1 MSTVYVD
8 ELFLLEL
15 LADYFL
21 LLGTAKVCALPY
33 RRGRFLLGAALGA
46 LWSCLSLLPGMAW
59 ASAPVMRL
67 ALAAAM
73 TVAAFGGER
82 HLGRCFASFLGVSAL
97 FGGAVYAVSLLR
109 GGGGGQLLRLDM
121 RVLALSFALCWG
133 VVSLFYR
140 GGLKKARRHI
150 LTVTV
155 ERGGRSVTL
164 RALEDTGNGLIDPVT
179 GCAALVASAAALTP
193 LFAAA
198 DAALLRGPPAEA
210 VLAIPGMRLIPYA
223 GLEGGAHLLA
233 AFRPDRVTVDGR
245 ERRDLIAAVAPA
257 SLGTDGVYDAVL

>member
-109 GGGGGQLLRLDM
+109 GGAAGLCWDGLVHGGLCRGAPGGGEGRKRRLR
-121 RVLALSFALCWG
+121 
-133 VVSLFYR
+133 
-140 GGLKKARRHI
+140 
-150 LTVTV
+150 
-155 ERGGRSVTL
+155 
-164 RALEDTGNGLIDPVT
+164 
-179 GCAALVASAAALTP
+179 
-193 LFAAA
+193 
-198 DAALLRGPPAEA
+198 
-210 VLAIPGMRLIPYA
+210 
-223 GLEGGAHLLA
+223 EG
-233 AFRPDRVTVDGR
+233 
-245 ERRDLIAAVAPA
+245 
-257 SLGTDGVYDAVL
+257 